1 MTRNP
6 CPVAESVDYL
16 EERLA
21 SGALSHPR
29 SRQLLREVLGLSQ
42 NVARGLATGNN
53 LQQIESLAEQ
63 IMEENLDSEGTQ
75 TARRILETIRE
86 EREEFLSHIETHT
99 CARGECPRLTPAPCQ
114 MACPAGIDIPG
125 YLTLIGLGRHQ
136 EAIELIRRDNPFPW
150 VCGLVCTHPCEFMC
164 VRGRMDTPIAIMDLK
179 GFAAERAMSESL
191 YRNPEKAADNGRKVG
206 IIGAG
211 PGGLTAAYFLALWGY
226 RVTLIEA
233 LPRAGGMMLV
243 GIPRYRLPQEVI
255 DREVALIQSLGVE
268 IRLSTRLGRDVGL
281 EDLRQEG
288 FTAFVLAIGAH
299 ESFRLHIPGET
310 DFPQVYPAVDF
321 LKKISLDRK
330 FLPGPKVAVIGGG
343 NVAIDAARTCIRL
356 GCEEVMVLYRRTRSE
371 MPAHEEEVMEAEE
384 EGVSFTF
391 LTIPTE
397 ITGQSGEVTGIRCL
411 RARLSEPDES
421 GRQRPV
427 PVKGSEH
434 DIEVDAVIPAIGQD
448 IDPQGLDA
456 FGDLGWTRRRT
467 IGTNTVTMETGQEG
481 VFAIGDAVTGPATVV
496 EAIGGGKR
504 AAWAI
509 HRYFEDI
516 PQPTLPPVPVRRQK
530 LDPLAVPAGVKAGL
544 KRPEIQTLK
553 TDRRKTTFQQVHL
566 GLDEDRAAEE
576 AKRCLRCD
584 ICIRCGRCVTICRD
598 QMGVDALQLGY
609 LDFDEPGPTDLN
621 ITAERCILCGACAEN
636 CPTGAMQMQDK
647 GDERE
652 LRLCNTVLNRMKI
665 EHCRLCGAVI
675 GPARYHD
682 FIARRI
688 KDISPALKNDRICL
702 QCARQH
708 SARQQAEIQP
718 PEE

>member
-1 MTRNP
+1 
-6 CPVAESVDYL
+6 
-16 EERLA
+16 
-21 SGALSHPR
+21 
-29 SRQLLREVLGLSQ
+29 
-42 NVARGLATGNN
+42 
-53 LQQIESLAEQ
+53 
-63 IMEENLDSEGTQ
+63 
-75 TARRILETIRE
+75 
-86 EREEFLSHIETHT
+86 
-99 CARGECPRLTPAPCQ
+99 
-114 MACPAGIDIPG
+114 
-125 YLTLIGLGRHQ
+125 
-136 EAIELIRRDNPFPW
+136 
-150 VCGLVCTHPCEFMC
+150 
-164 VRGRMDTPIAIMDLK
+164 
-179 GFAAERAMSESL
+179 
-191 YRNPEKAADNGRKVG
+191 DNGRKVG

-211 PGGLTAAYFLALWGY
+211 PGGLTAAYFLALWRY

-268 IRLSTRLGRDVGL
+268 IRLSTRLGRDIGL

-321 LKKISLDRK
+321 LKKISLDHK
-330 FLPGPKVAVIGGG
+330 FQPGKKVAVIGGG

-356 GCEEVMVLYRRTRSE
+356 GCEEVTVLYRRTRSE

-427 PVKGSEH
+427 PVKDSEH

-530 LDPLAVPAGVKAGL
+530 LDPLPVPAGVKAGL
-544 KRPEIQTLK
+544 KRPDIQTLK

-665 EHCRLCGAVI
+665 EHCRLCGTVI